1 MSRLN
6 RFTVG
11 LSLGAAVSP
20 LLGLAD
26 RTPLRLIA
34 FGAGSVL
41 VTLIL
46 AAVALAGGLLALRP
60 LVVLAGAGFGAAA
73 ILLVVQLSLGGT
85 NTLGGDGST
94 VGLFLGFAVG
104 LLAVGLVRVT
114 PSTTERAH

>member
-1 MSRLN
+1 MSRLD
-6 RFTVG
+6 RSAVG
-11 LSLGAAVSP
+11 LGLGAAVSP

-34 FGAGSVL
+34 FDMGAVL

-46 AAVALAGGLLALRP
+46 AAIAVVGGFLRLQP
-60 LVVLAGAGFGAAA
+60 LIVLAGAGFGAAA
-73 ILLVVQLSLGGT
+73 TLLVVELSLGDT

-104 LLAVGLVRVT
+104 LLAVGLVRV
-114 PSTTERAH
+114 PASTIERAQ